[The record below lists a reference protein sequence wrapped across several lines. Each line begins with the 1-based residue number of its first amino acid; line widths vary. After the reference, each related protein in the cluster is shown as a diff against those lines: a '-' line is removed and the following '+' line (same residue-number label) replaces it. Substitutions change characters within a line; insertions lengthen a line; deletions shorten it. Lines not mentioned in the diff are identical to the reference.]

1 LLLLLVSDND
11 KWVKKEKRSANRL
24 CAYIQMKEA
33 CVIIVRRHKHIDNK
47 EKSLMRN
54 VAWGIGFLFFH
65 CDLDKELSL

>member
-1 LLLLLVSDND
+1 MS
-11 KWVKKEKRSANRL
+11 KKRETRSANRL
-24 CAYIQMKEA
+24 CAYIQKKES

-54 VAWGIGFLFFH
+54 VAWGIGFSFFH